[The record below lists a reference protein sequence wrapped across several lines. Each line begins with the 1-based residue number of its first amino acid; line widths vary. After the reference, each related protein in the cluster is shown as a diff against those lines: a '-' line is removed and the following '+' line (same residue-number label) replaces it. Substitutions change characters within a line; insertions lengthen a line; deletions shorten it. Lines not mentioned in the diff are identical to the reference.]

1 MISQQLSAQNSQ
13 RAIVSPKQR
22 VNNSFKFNQ
31 QASAP
36 GGVSAFEGLT
46 PKQTSKAFQR
56 VHNRKTDSKLR
67 ASKISNGN
75 AGGANDTTNNISYN

>member
-22 VNNSFKFNQ
+22 VSNSFKFNQ

-46 PKQTSKAFQR
+46 PK
-56 VHNRKTDSKLR
+56 
-67 ASKISNGN
+67 
-75 AGGANDTTNNISYN
+75 